1 MPDYTGSEKFIF
13 DKISGELPENLTYHG
28 VHHTLDVL
36 EAAMRIAEAEKLGM
50 EEVKLL
56 RVAVFLHDAGF
67 VQVYKGHEEVGCKM
81 ARGILPSF
89 GFTGELVG
97 QVCGMIM
104 ATKLPQQPLTAAERV
119 IADADLDYLGR
130 SDFYTIGSTL
140 FKEFKIYLGIKDEE
154 EWNRVQI
161 NFLRAHRYHTAYSE
175 QLRAPEKEK
184 RLRELEAIVNSYSL

>member
-13 DKISGELPENLTYHG
+13 DKISGELPDHLTYHG

-50 EEVKLL
+50 EDVKLL

-67 VQVYKGHEEVGCKM
+67 IQVYKGHEEIGCNM
-81 ARGILPSF
+81 AREMLPSF
-89 GFTGELVG
+89 GFTDEMIR

-130 SDFYTIGSTL
+130 NDFYSIGSTL
-140 FKEFKIYLGIKDEE
+140 FSEFKIYLGIKDEE

-161 NFLRAHRYHTAYSE
+161 NFLRAHRYHTAYA
-175 QLRAPEKEK
+175 QQQRAPEKEK